1 MGLNFKT
8 ILFLLCFLD
17 SLILGY
23 SAEIS
28 EILPGGEATLEGNL
42 DNLDT
47 TFTVAKQ
54 NSQGTSFS
62 TYFDIT
68 LTSEGKTYPN
78 MYVTKDPFC
87 QERLFVGIQN
97 TNQIIGFITNDQLND
112 NDKFYICIIFP
123 NNVEKSSYNIK
134 VKNENSVSIP
144 FNSQLSYY
152 VTSNTKEV
160 TFSFDSDKSY
170 SETNTVATFWVKGE
184 NIDDKI
190 TMNNNFLKKK
200 FDHGYVFSGS
210 ISGVKPTLMVPSN
223 DGDYITVGCTIV
235 EGGNTSQDLK
245 ENQNE
250 IIISSASNK
259 VCVGLSFQGISFI
272 TGKIYTRKAS
282 VSFKTEKDKIINEL
296 GGEQIQKDI
305 DDGIIAY
312 FNPFP
317 WQENEEDKKGFI
329 CLENDKDM
337 IFSIQLSSYY
347 KDGVNDASQIIY
359 TPLYPG
365 EIQRHFLPKDKIGIF
380 YGVKPTTGFK
390 EVNLNFKIIKGFP
403 EMYYDR
409 CKKFPGCTYSYEDQG
424 KGSESLENLEHP
436 VPSNMITVYSFY
448 KDDDPSYGDYN
459 PYSQFQP
466 LMIVY
471 CGDGGKEGTLEA
483 FYCEFDTTI
492 FTDKDSIKLYKDT
505 TFSQYLL
512 KGEFDT

>member
-28 EILPGGEATLEGNL
+28 EILPGGEATIEGNG
-42 DNLDT
+42 DS

-78 MYVTKDPFC
+78 MYVTKEPLC

-97 TNQIIGFITNDQLND
+97 TNQIIGFITNDQIKD
-112 NDKFYICIIFP
+112 NGKFYICIQFP

-170 SETNTVATFWVKGE
+170 SETNTVATIWVKGE

-200 FDHGYVFSGS
+200 FDHGYVFSGG

-259 VCVGLSFQGISFI
+259 VCVGLSFQGLSFI

-282 VSFKTEKDKIINEL
+282 VSFKTKEGKIINEL

-329 CLENDKDM
+329 CLENENDM

-359 TPLYPG
+359 TPL
-365 EIQRHFLPKDKIGIF
+365 
-380 YGVKPTTGFK
+380 
-390 EVNLNFKIIKGFP
+390 
-403 EMYYDR
+403 
-409 CKKFPGCTYSYEDQG
+409 
-424 KGSESLENLEHP
+424 
-436 VPSNMITVYSFY
+436 
-448 KDDDPSYGDYN
+448 
-459 PYSQFQP
+459 
-466 LMIVY
+466 
-471 CGDGGKEGTLEA
+471 
-483 FYCEFDTTI
+483 
-492 FTDKDSIKLYKDT
+492 
-505 TFSQYLL
+505 
-512 KGEFDT
+512 